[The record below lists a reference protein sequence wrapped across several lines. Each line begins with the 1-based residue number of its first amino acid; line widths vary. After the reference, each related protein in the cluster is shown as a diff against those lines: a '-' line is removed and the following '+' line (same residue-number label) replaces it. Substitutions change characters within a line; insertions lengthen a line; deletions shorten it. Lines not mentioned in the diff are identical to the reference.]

1 MCSYIF
7 SLIICHH
14 LRCNLIRQLKH
25 LRKFVTKV
33 EHSCFTFSSNYTE
46 NAYKPYI
53 RSFELVLTTRST
65 FLTSLDASGQSSVPW
80 QHSKKNKTVVTSSSD
95 PQNSTARLERQ
106 ECPYAICTSLQ
117 LLHCQQADQPAAAAG
132 STWLPCSVWKPDL
145 FVTYKSENIIPAV
158 CMVPAGPRTWNIVP
172 ASLKE
177 RTDIRSHPEKQR
189 MLRTSK
195 NKLKYGRPL
204 FSLGRNILSEE

>member
-65 FLTSLDASGQSSVPW
+65 FLASLDASGQSSVPW

-117 LLHCQQADQPAAAAG
+117 LLHCSKLTSLLQRLGQRDCPAAFENLTFL
-132 STWLPCSVWKPDL
+132 SHISQRTLFQQYVWFQQGHAL
-145 FVTYKSENIIPAV
+145 EI
-158 CMVPAGPRTWNIVP
+158 
-172 ASLKE
+172 
-177 RTDIRSHPEKQR
+177 
-189 MLRTSK
+189 
-195 NKLKYGRPL
+195 
-204 FSLGRNILSEE
+204 